1 MIKLYGHPL
10 STCTRK
16 VLCTLHETNTPFEF
30 VVVDLMTGEHKQPA
44 HVARQPFGQVPAI
57 DDDGFALFESRAI
70 CRYLNDVG
78 HGELVPTT
86 VTGRAVM
93 DQWQSV
99 EYCDFTPAAMKL
111 IYNYVFYPMQG
122 KATDEQM
129 IADGNAGVGK
139 AVAILDPAWPSA
151 VPGRRPVLARRCR
164 LPAVHRVPDAD
175 PGQGAVRR
183 PHATCRRGGPAAA
196 SARAGARPLA
206 ARNRAPAG

>member
-57 DDDGFALFESRAI
+57 DHDGFKLFESRAI

-139 AVAILDPAWPSA
+139 AVAILDRRLAEAPYLAGDRFSLADVGYLPYLEYLMPTPAKA
-151 VPGRRPVLARRCR
+151 LLA
-164 LPAVHRVPDAD
+164 
-175 PGQGAVRR
+175 
-183 PHATCRRGGPAAA
+183 PHANVMAWWTRCSERPSWRQAAG
-196 SARAGARPLA
+196 RA
-206 ARNRAPAG
+206 